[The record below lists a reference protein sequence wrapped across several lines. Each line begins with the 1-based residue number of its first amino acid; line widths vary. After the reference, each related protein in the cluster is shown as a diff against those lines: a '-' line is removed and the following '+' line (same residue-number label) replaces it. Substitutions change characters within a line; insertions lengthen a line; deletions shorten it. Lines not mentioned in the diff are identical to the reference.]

1 MADPVAFM
9 MAGLREKYEATPASP
24 AFTRLYGD
32 PDWGHMFAVLHKR
45 ATDPRSQHLTIAWWA
60 QAVLCD
66 ST

>member
-1 MADPVAFM
+1 MTLPDFSPRHPSRTSGRVRFVRLLGA
-9 MAGLREKYEATPASP
+9 PA
-24 AFTRLYGD
+24 
-32 PDWGHMFAVLHKR
+32 FAVLHKR